1 MAAFRWG
8 MKLDNVTGILTIL
21 AIVIGL
27 CFSMAVTIWNKSI
40 DARSTAG
47 LATDGYALTVLDNTR
62 THLVFTVMYGVTLAA
77 VTVLYQIFAGVLSV
91 FWGKVASAVIVGGS
105 IYLLALVLQALGYF
119 QRVFHVL
126 KP

>member
-1 MAAFRWG
+1 